1 MSKASDGPDG
11 ERNSLTDNKFQS
23 IHSLRDTEIEVDLP
37 HEFRRVKILGGKK
50 TTEIRD
56 GDGAAQWAPEAKY
69 AKVVRD

>member
-1 MSKASDGPDG
+1 
-11 ERNSLTDNKFQS
+11 LTANEFQS
-23 IHSLRDTEIEVDLP
+23 IHSLRDIEVDLP
-37 HEFRRVKILGGKK
+37 REFKILGGEK